1 MSTKSLIL
9 SFSLTALSGQLAV
22 VDVSLVPG
30 STPPEPYLVSYSP
43 APQLAT
49 DADPVRPTLTL
60 RLVKAND
67 ANNQRR
73 GILDLRIE
81 NLGSDSVLVPI
92 SRDGKKAYEICG
104 KGSLFKS
111 ATARKSAL
119 AGNWQTGA
127 ELYGCPDFRGST
139 VTLMKGDW
147 ITIAG
152 VSFATNSIKDGS
164 DGTITYSVTEEQ
176 YHSVG
181 GKLSAISKGLYYIK
195 CAAV

>member
-9 SFSLTALSGQLAV
+9 SFSLTALSAQLAT
-22 VDVSLVPG
+22 VDVSLIPG

-67 ANNQRR
+67 TNNQRR

-81 NLGSDSVLVPI
+81 NLSDHDVLVPI

-104 KGSLFKS
+104 KGAFLKS
-111 ATARKSAL
+111 TTARKRSI
-119 AGNWQTGA
+119 AGDWQTGA

-152 VSFATNSIKDGS
+152 VPFVTNSFKDGS
-164 DGTITYSVTEEQ
+164 GGTITYSMTEEQ
-176 YHSVG
+176 YRLVG